1 MEPLNSISL
10 LALYSWNNFMP
21 LNNKDNTIFGFLE
34 QEYL

>member
-10 LALYSWNNFMP
+10 LAHYYWTNFMS
-21 LNNKDNTIFGFLE
+21 LNNKDNMISGFLE